1 MPIAI
6 DIHENEFLE
15 EIFQEGR
22 QEGSL
27 QQARRFLAHLLGK
40 KFGEIPAETS
50 ERIAGAGLAELEQWA
65 EKTLEASD
73 LNSIFN

>member
-15 EIFQEGR
+15 GIFQEGR
-22 QEGSL
+22 QE
-27 QQARRFLAHLLGK
+27 QARRFLLHLLTK
-40 KFGEIPAETS
+40 KFGQIPSETS

-65 EKTLEASD
+65 GRTLEASD
-73 LNSIFN
+73 LNGVFN